1 MMKKGYED
9 SKMFTKGPESSRK
22 LTEAF
27 TKSENGKNM
36 EKTQKSKK
44 FKNFLWHEGV
54 TYGTSAHYGTRSV
67 RYGTHAFCRP
77 VFGKTRGFTGKYG
90 ILSQR
95 PTWWNWNSL
104 KNARKGLSSDG
115 SRWKWFR
122 WRTNT
127 FWRRSYTRKGSTRCW
142 NDTVDAFSRRTVQ
155 GPPKGIWDL
164 THEVGLDARRGTG
177 DSRNLTVRQLT
188 HSWRTNN
195 AKNCP
200 KRLDVSTEM
209 LGHVQGNV

>member
-1 MMKKGYED
+1 MKKSYG
-9 SKMFTKGPESSRK
+9 SARKFTKGHESSRK
-22 LTEAF
+22 LTNAF
-27 TKSENGKNM
+27 TKCEEGKNM
-36 EKTQKSKK
+36 KVTRTSKK
-44 FKNFLWHEGV
+44 FEGFLWHERV
-54 TYGTSAHYGTRSV
+54 THGTSAHYGTRSV

-77 VFGKTRGFTGKYG
+77 VFGKTRGFTAKSGV
-90 ILSQR
+90 LSQR
-95 PTWWNWNSL
+95 PTWWKWNSL
-104 KNARKGLSSDG
+104 KDARKGLSSDG

-127 FWRRSYTRKGSTRCW
+127 FWRRSDARKGSTRRW
-142 NDTVDAFSRRTVQ
+142 NDAVDTFSRRTVR
-155 GPPKGIWDL
+155 GAPKGIWDL

-195 AKNCP
+195 AKTCP
-200 KRLDVSTEM
+200 KRLDLSTEM